1 MKPEGRFLFEYN
13 IRFASG
19 DGGTV
24 RERSYDYEG
33 VVSDFI
39 GRLTQSSPTFFE
51 DYKITDLKNGKE
63 YKDISRFIEAGFNE
77 SDPNKSCYANMIG
90 GMVSLSNREIYH
102 AAVKLASKN
111 ADEAKKLYADR
122 FKYNY
127 SML

>member
-19 DGGTV
+19 DGGPV

-39 GRLTQSSPTFFE
+39 GRLTQTSPTFYE

-63 YKDISRFIEAGFNE
+63 YKDISKFIEAGFNE
-77 SDPNKSCYANMIG
+77 PDPSKPYSLIG

-111 ADEAKKLYADR
+111 AEEAKKLYADR
-122 FKYNY
+122 FKYNF

>member
-1 MKPEGRFLFEYN
+1 MKPEGRFVFEYN

-19 DGGTV
+19 DGGPV

-39 GRLTQSSPTFFE
+39 GRLTRTSPTFYE

-63 YKDISRFIEAGFNE
+63 YKDISKFIEAGFNE
-77 SDPNKSCYANMIG
+77 PSPDKPYLTIG

-111 ADEAKKLYADR
+111 AEEAKKLYADR
-122 FKYNY
+122 FKYNF

>member
-1 MKPEGRFLFEYN
+1 MKPEGRFLFEYS

-19 DGGTV
+19 DGGAV

-39 GRLTQSSPTFFE
+39 GRLTQTSPTFYE

-63 YKDISRFIEAGFNE
+63 YKDISKFIEAGFNE
-77 SDPNKSCYANMIG
+77 PDPNKPYITIG

-111 ADEAKKLYADR
+111 AEEAKKLYADR
-122 FKYNY
+122 FKYNF

>member
-1 MKPEGRFLFEYN
+1 MKLEGRFVFEYN

-19 DGGTV
+19 DGGPV

-39 GRLTQSSPTFFE
+39 GRLTRTSPTFYE

-63 YKDISRFIEAGFNE
+63 YKDISKFIEAGFNE
-77 SDPNKSCYANMIG
+77 PSPDKPYLTIG

-111 ADEAKKLYADR
+111 AEEAKKLYADR
-122 FKYNY
+122 FKYNF

>member
-1 MKPEGRFLFEYN
+1 MKPEGRFVFEYN

-19 DGGTV
+19 DGGAV

-39 GRLTQSSPTFFE
+39 GRLTQTSPTFYE
-51 DYKITDLKNGKE
+51 GYKITDLKNGKE
-63 YKDISRFIEAGFNE
+63 YKDISKFIEAGFNE
-77 SDPNKSCYANMIG
+77 PDPDKPYITIG

-111 ADEAKKLYADR
+111 AEEAKKLYDDR

>member
-19 DGGTV
+19 DGGPV

-39 GRLTQSSPTFFE
+39 GRLTQTSPTFYE
-51 DYKITDLKNGKE
+51 GYKITDLKNGKE
-63 YKDISRFIEAGFNE
+63 YKDISKFIEAGFNE
-77 SDPNKSCYANMIG
+77 PDPDKPYITIG

-111 ADEAKKLYADR
+111 AEEAKKLYADR

>member
-1 MKPEGRFLFEYN
+1 MKPEGRFVFEYN

-19 DGGTV
+19 DGGPV

-39 GRLTQSSPTFFE
+39 GRLTQTSPTFYE

-63 YKDISRFIEAGFNE
+63 YKDISKFIEAGFNE
-77 SDPNKSCYANMIG
+77 PSPDKPYLTIG

-111 ADEAKKLYADR
+111 AEEAKKLYADR
-122 FKYNY
+122 FKYNF

>member
-19 DGGTV
+19 EGGSV
-24 RERSYDYEG
+24 RERSYGYEG

-39 GRLTQSSPTFFE
+39 GRLTQTSPTFYE
-51 DYKITDLKNGKE
+51 GYKITDLKNGKE
-63 YKDISRFIEAGFNE
+63 YKDISKFIEAGFNE
-77 SDPNKSCYANMIG
+77 PDPDKPYITIG

-111 ADEAKKLYADR
+111 AEEAKKLYADR

>member
-1 MKPEGRFLFEYN
+1 MKPEGRFVFEYN

-19 DGGTV
+19 DGGPV

-39 GRLTQSSPTFFE
+39 GRLTQTSPTFYE

-63 YKDISRFIEAGFNE
+63 YKDISKFIEAGFNE
-77 SDPNKSCYANMIG
+77 PDPNKPYITIG

-111 ADEAKKLYADR
+111 AEEAKKLYADR
-122 FKYNY
+122 FKYNF